1 MADVS
6 ANARNTK
13 DLHVVAIVPIRST
26 DPETPHGGMMT
37 LAGRSLL
44 TYTIEA
50 AQASRHVKRIL
61 VTTDHAGI
69 AQLAKDLGAESPFLR
84 PPALAAPDVPLGAV
98 LQHAVKWLDENSKTP
113 VDLVT
118 LLEITHPVRPRGLID
133 QVIDV
138 LLSEELD
145 SAFAAREERHE
156 FWTMD
161 ESGDLARVRPRDETP
176 RHILQPLYKE
186 MGGLVTV
193 IRADV
198 ARSGQRLG
206 RRVGLV
212 PVRDLSS
219 LVDLHDADGRTLA
232 ELLLRHGQ
240 ETGC

>member
-1 MADVS
+1 MAQS
-6 ANARNTK
+6 PN
-13 DLHVVAIVPIRST
+13 VVAIVPIRST

-37 LAGRSLL
+37 LAGRPLL
-44 TYTIEA
+44 AHTIEA
-50 AQASRHVKRIL
+50 ARSSRHVKRIL

-69 AQLAKDLGAESPFLR
+69 AKVAQELGAESPFLR
-84 PPALAAPDVPLGAV
+84 PSELAAPGAPLGAV
-98 LQHAVKWLDENSKTP
+98 LQHAMQWLDADSPTRI
-113 VDLVT
+113 DLVT
-118 LLEITHPVRPRGLID
+118 LLEITHPVRPQGLID

-161 ESGDLARVRPRDETP
+161 ESGNLSRVRPHDEMP
-176 RHILQPLYKE
+176 RQALQPLYKE

-193 IRADV
+193 LRADV
-198 ARSGQRLG
+198 ARAGQRLG

-219 LVDLHDADGRTLA
+219 LVDLHDAGGRTLA
-232 ELLLRHGQ
+232 ELLLRSG
-240 ETGC
+240 